1 MDIKDQELADVE
13 TAEQESVENNDVIT
27 DDSVVVDDDKKET
40 TDSSTD
46 TETETDDKKSDDD
59 KSEDESDTETETVD
73 PIAERF
79 KELGLD
85 KQFVDVNDM
94 MSRITDT
101 NRHLNTLESTNKELR
116 DKLQGQ
122 QKDKPEPAKQL
133 TREEFQE
140 EFEADP
146 AAAMQKLGLVSQ
158 TDMKT
163 LQEQVGTLQTQNER
177 LEYQADLDRIASNL
191 KDAGGLDDVAAAFRL
206 GRPPQPGVNK
216 LWDAMTSIYD
226 ATPGLK
232 TAGIDSLVTVL
243 KPLAEAKLG
252 ITGKPVKAKV
262 KKVPTDDKKNA
273 STTSGTRTG
282 GEGAADFGKMTADQI
297 EKEFVRKGLV
307 GD

>member
-1 MDIKDQELADVE
+1 VDDILNQDLADVE
-13 TAEQESVENNDVIT
+13 TAKQGSVEDNDVVE
-27 DDSVVVDDDKKET
+27 DDSKVVDDDKKA
-40 TDSSTD
+40 DSSTD
-46 TETETDDKKSDDD
+46 TETETDESKSDDD

-116 DKLQGQ
+116 EKLQATQ
-122 QKDKPEPAKQL
+122 EDKPEVSKQL

-140 EFEADP
+140 EFDVDP

-163 LQEQVGTLQTQNER
+163 LQDQVGTLKTANER

-216 LWDAMTSIYD
+216 LWDTMTSIYD

-252 ITGKPVKAKV
+252 TTGKPAKAKV
-262 KKVPTDDKKNA
+262 GKVSSQDKTNA

-282 GEGAADFGKMTADQI
+282 EEGAIDFGKMTADEI
-297 EKEFVRKGLV
+297 EKAFVQKGRV